1 MFTHKVDVLL
11 QKVFHNF
18 INITKV
24 HMHCHRSINEEIKM
38 ETVLTV
44 LFVGIGGLLAAM
56 AYAIFGSKIRQRLHN
71 DSFRTRSA

>member
-1 MFTHKVDVLL
+1 
-11 QKVFHNF
+11 
-18 INITKV
+18 
-24 HMHCHRSINEEIKM
+24 MHCYYNIDDEIKM

-56 AYAIFGSKIRQRLHN
+56 AYVIFGSKIRQQLHN